1 MREYLESI
9 HTRYR
14 EIFSEVEN
22 EINSQLSGVPLK
34 SYSFILKTRL
44 KRVIDEYNSKTAD
57 ILKNCSC
64 TGCGVCCRFA
74 VSEFSPQQLK
84 EKADNGDSYASQ
96 FLSVFVPYKNSFE
109 YSEIFPEYIELL
121 GENEEYYVYHCPK
134 VTEDNRC
141 PDYENRPQ
149 ICKDFP
155 DNPIAFLPKTCGYK
169 PWKLQSENLCL
180 RLRAEK
186 EIINYLLS
194 E

>member
-1 MREYLESI
+1 LREYLESI

-57 ILKNCSC
+57 ILKTCSC
-64 TGCGVCCRFA
+64 SGCGVCCRFA
-74 VSEFSPQQLK
+74 VSEFSPQQLR
-84 EKADNGDSYASQ
+84 EKADSGDSYASQ
-96 FLSVFVPYKNSFE
+96 FLSVFVPYNDSFE

-121 GENEEYYVYHCPK
+121 GENEEYYVYHCPN